1 MGVNEKQTESF
12 LKTRSV
18 QEKLSALQHEDT
30 QKNLLSPDNLI
41 KEWKLKK
48 DSATLEKIHTCLKT
62 APIKWVEEFLNNYD
76 GLTMFSDSLKE
87 TNLFSDK

>member
-1 MGVNEKQTESF
+1 MGVNEKQTETF
-12 LKTRSV
+12 LKTRNV
-18 QEKLSALQHEDT
+18 REKLSALNHEDT

-48 DSATLEKIHTCLKT
+48 ELTTLEKIHTCLKT
-62 APIKWVEEFLNNYD
+62 APIKWVDEFLNNYD